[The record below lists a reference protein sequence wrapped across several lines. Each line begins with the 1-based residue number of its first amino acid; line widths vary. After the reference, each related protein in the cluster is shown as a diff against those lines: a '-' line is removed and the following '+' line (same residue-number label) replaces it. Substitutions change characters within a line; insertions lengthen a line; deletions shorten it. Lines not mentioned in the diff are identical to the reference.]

1 MFFILGFLLKEYFSP
16 KNAPFQEVVNYI
28 EDKIIMIYWSH
39 NSSPAVSKELRNL
52 DMNSKPSKNA
62 NEEEIQEESDR
73 SFCKG
78 ALKFNKHL
86 NSLIKDN
93 TLTIEEE
100 DYGKFKKSLVLVT
113 KELKEKREIK
123 DEAKKVFYGSIL
135 RITLIVQVLFLK
147 NSQEL
152 DDTLFDLEELLN
164 KATSKAPLDADFHK
178 ILTEIYVQ
186 LISFASPILT
196 EFTLKLFR
204 RAAKY
209 FNKSSVEVLVDFIKS

>member
-1 MFFILGFLLKEYFSP
+1 
-16 KNAPFQEVVNYI
+16 
-28 EDKIIMIYWSH
+28 MIYWSH

-52 DMNSKPSKNA
+52 DAKAKLSKTS
-62 NEEEIQEESDR
+62 NEDEVNEESDR
-73 SFCKG
+73 SFSKG

-86 NSLIKDN
+86 NSLIKDS
-93 TLTIEEE
+93 TLSIEEE
-100 DYGKFKKSLVLVT
+100 DYGKFKKSLVFIT

-123 DEAKKVFYGSIL
+123 DEAKKAFYGSIL
-135 RITLIVQVLFLK
+135 RITLLVQVLFLK

-164 KATSKAPLDADFHK
+164 KTTSKSPLDEDFHK
-178 ILTEIYVQ
+178 ILTEIFVQ

-204 RAAKY
+204 RVAKY
-209 FNKSSVEVLVDFIKS
+209 FNKSSVEVLIDFIKS

>member
-1 MFFILGFLLKEYFSP
+1 MLDFLLKQYFSP
-16 KNAPFQEVVNYI
+16 KNAPFQEIVNYI

-39 NSSPAVSKELRNL
+39 NSSPAVSKELSNL
-52 DMNSKPSKNA
+52 DTNSKKTKISNDD
-62 NEEEIQEESDR
+62 EVHEESDR

-93 TLTIEEE
+93 TLTIDEE
-100 DYGKFKKSLVLVT
+100 DYAKFKKSLVLVT

-135 RITLIVQVLFLK
+135 RITLIVQILFLK
-147 NSQEL
+147 NAQEL
-152 DDTLFDLEELLN
+152 DDTLYDLEELLN
-164 KATSKAPLDADFHK
+164 KTTSKQPLDDDFHK
-178 ILTEIYVQ
+178 ILTEIFVQ
-186 LISFASPILT
+186 LISLGNPILT

-204 RAAKY
+204 RVAKY
-209 FNKSSVEVLVDFIKS
+209 FNKSSVEVLIDFIKS